1 MAAGDLGQRL
11 TDIQT
16 TGSQAAY
23 QDAIRAAEAQRA
35 RLSGGAQQA
44 GALSQ
49 AFGALG
55 QQALGQGYREQG
67 YLAGLGEQER
77 GLQQQR
83 ADLAYQQFVEQRDYP
98 DVQLQKFSSLIQG
111 FPFQFSQAPQQPSG
125 FQQAVGT
132 AATLGGLGRGLGFFN
147 KGGKIGSGLSSVVYR
162 QVGGSISDLFKQI
175 EQEQDQEKK
184 SKLINE
190 ILYRTG
196 ASSDGTP
203 RPAATIKEKYLPYS
217 ETDSPLSRL
226 SKFIG
231 RSGIELAGIPSTL
244 VSYVENAATNL
255 TTPMDI
261 LAQREA
267 RRNTPSL
274 TDDGFTT
281 AENLEQLYQSSDE
294 ATRKQIMAVNPEDV
308 AAEIKKEGKEIKPIP
323 AVKTEAAPIGAN
335 VVKTAEDVTGL
346 QAILDKAFAFDKAA
360 EEKAIKQQQGFD
372 VAALGVQ
379 LMSTP
384 LNQIDPALIRNL
396 GVTNKE
402 LAGLDEKEAKQL
414 LQKKLTELEI
424 KKLEKELGS
433 IDLIP
438 LFPGIDAVVDS
449 LAQSNRISELA
460 GEEKNQ
466 LIFDAQAIASAR
478 AIAEGVAPDS
488 AMAERYF
495 REELNKQA
503 AAFKALPRGGSNPN
517 AGIKAGSIAGLLQ
530 AQLPNSSA
538 P

>member
-1 MAAGDLGQRL
+1 VGQAVGQLAGQ
-11 TDIQT
+11 
-16 TGSQAAY
+16 Y
-23 QDAIRAAEAQRA
+23 
-35 RLSGGAQQA
+35 GAGAGAMGQQA
-44 GALSQ
+44 SGLAGLSQ
-49 AFGALG
+49 AFGNLG

-67 YLAGLGEQER
+67 YLAGIGEQER

-132 AATLGGLGRGLGFFN
+132 AAAIGGLGRGLNFFN
-147 KGGKIGSGLSSVVYR
+147 KGGKINSGLSGVVYK

-184 SKLINE
+184 SKLIDE

-203 RPAATIKEKYLPYS
+203 RPATTIKEKYVPYS
-217 ETDSPLSRL
+217 ETDSPLSRIG
-226 SKFIG
+226 KFIRRG
-231 RSGIELAGIPSTL
+231 GIEIGSIPSTL
-244 VSYVENAATNL
+244 GSYVGNAATNL

-274 TDDGFTT
+274 TDDGFTV
-281 AENLEQLYQSSDE
+281 AENLEQLYGVSDE
-294 ATRKQIMAVNPEDV
+294 ATRKQIMAINPEDV
-308 AAEIKKEGKEIKPIP
+308 AAEAKKEGKEIKPIP

-372 VAALGVQ
+372 IAALGVQ

-424 KKLEKELGS
+424 KKAEKELGDT
-433 IDLIP
+433 DLVP
-438 LFPGIDAVVDS
+438 LFPGIDSYV
-449 LAQSNRISELA
+449 QNLA
-460 GEEKNQ
+460 GADLLAKLGGAAVNE
-466 LIFDAQAIASAR
+466 L
-478 AIAEGVAPDS
+478 IAEAQKAASVRAMLEGKSSDS
-488 AMAERYF
+488 EIALNYL
-495 REELNKQA
+495 REELNKRQDQ
-503 AAFKALPRGGSNPN
+503 FKGLARNPTNTN
-517 AGIKAGSIAGLLQ
+517 ANIKASSIAGLLQ
-530 AQLPNSSA
+530 ANLD
-538 P
+538 